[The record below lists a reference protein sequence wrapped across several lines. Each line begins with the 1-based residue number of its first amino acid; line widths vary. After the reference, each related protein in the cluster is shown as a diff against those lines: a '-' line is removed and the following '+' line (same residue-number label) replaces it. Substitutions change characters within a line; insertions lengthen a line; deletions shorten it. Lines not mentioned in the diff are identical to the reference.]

1 MGSGF
6 LLQTILIFL
15 IIFSILV
22 IIHEFGHF
30 YFAKKAGIL
39 VREFAIGM
47 GPKIFSHRKNGTT
60 YTVRIFPLG
69 GYVRMAGYG
78 DDEMELRAGMLV
90 KIKLD
95 DTNTITEIDLSDKQQ
110 LDGVPMELVAYDL
123 DKDMYL
129 EGNVAGRDGL
139 IRYTV
144 KRDALITEPDGTQVQ
159 VAPLDVQFQSAP
171 LLKRM
176 MTNFAGPMNNFIL
189 GILVFSA
196 IAFIQGGVL
205 VNESRIGEI
214 SPNSPAQEVGLQE
227 GDQVTA
233 INGQEVK
240 LWPELVQTIQS
251 SPNEP
256 LLLKVKSQ
264 SDDSVK
270 EVSITPSIQT
280 DEDGNEYGQIGI
292 MQAIERSF
300 SSKII
305 YGFTQTW
312 FIITSIFSLIG
323 SMFTRGF
330 DVNAFGG
337 PVAIYA
343 ATEEVVGYGFMSI
356 LSFLGYLS
364 VNLGTVNL
372 LPVPA
377 LDGGKLLLNL
387 VEGVRGKPL
396 EPEKES
402 IITLIGVVMLLLLM
416 IVITWND
423 IQRFFFG

>member
-1 MGSGF
+1 M
-6 LLQTILIFL
+6 
-15 IIFSILV
+15 V

-139 IRYTV
+139 VRYTV

-402 IITLIGVVMLLLLM
+402 VITLIGVVMLLLLM

>member
-1 MGSGF
+1 M
-6 LLQTILIFL
+6 LQTILIFL

-139 IRYTV
+139 VRYTV

-214 SPNSPAQEVGLQE
+214 SPNSPAQEAGLQE

-402 IITLIGVVMLLLLM
+402 VITLIGVVMLLLLM

>member
-1 MGSGF
+1 M
-6 LLQTILIFL
+6 LQTILIFL

-139 IRYTV
+139 VRYTV

-214 SPNSPAQEVGLQE
+214 SPNSPAQEAGLQE

>member
-47 GPKIFSHRKNGTT
+47 GPKMFSHRKNGTT

-95 DTNTITEIDLSDKQQ
+95 DANTITEIDLSDKQQ

-139 IRYTV
+139 VRYTV

-214 SPNSPAQEVGLQE
+214 SPNSPAQEAGLQE

-251 SPNEP
+251 SPNEL

-416 IVITWND
+416 VVITWND

>member
-139 IRYTV
+139 VRYTV

-214 SPNSPAQEVGLQE
+214 SPNSPAQEAGLQE

-264 SDDSVK
+264 SDDSFK

-280 DEDGNEYGQIGI
+280 NEDGNEYGQIGI

>member
-139 IRYTV
+139 VRYTV

-214 SPNSPAQEVGLQE
+214 SPNSPAQEAGLQE

-402 IITLIGVVMLLLLM
+402 VITLIGVVMLLLLM

>member
-1 MGSGF
+1 M
-6 LLQTILIFL
+6 LQTILIFL

-47 GPKIFSHRKNGTT
+47 GPKMFSHRKNGTT

-95 DTNTITEIDLSDKQQ
+95 DANTITEIDLSDKQQ

-139 IRYTV
+139 VRYTV

-214 SPNSPAQEVGLQE
+214 SPNSPAQEAGLQE

-251 SPNEP
+251 SPNEL

-416 IVITWND
+416 VVITWND